1 MKPAVSPELSSHA
14 TIDLAAIVAEAKTG
28 PVQRSDLN
36 SQVYAILINWIVTR
50 KLKAHQKLSISE
62 IAEKLGV
69 SRSPVH
75 QALTRLVS
83 ENFVTVSPRQG
94 YYVTPITTETVVKA
108 FDVRLALELMAAE
121 RSVGQVAPEQLAEL
135 RRRMEATLRM
145 VSGDEIR
152 DKAGYLATN
161 WALHR
166 YQVALADNPLM
177 THYYENLKVHLLM
190 GRVIN
195 ARGAGMRHIVKEHQ
209 ELVASYEACDLARAQ
224 AAIRQHILSGKRVAV
239 EEIAAAGGNV

>member
-1 MKPAVSPELSSHA
+1 MKPDADPGSLPSTNHGRSAFVTE
-14 TIDLAAIVAEAKTG
+14 AEVPPLRRA
-28 PVQRSDLN
+28 DLN
-36 SQVYAILINWIVTR
+36 SQVYDILINWIVTR
-50 KLKAHQKLSISE
+50 QLRARQKLSITE
-62 IAEKLGV
+62 IAEKLNV

-94 YYVTPITTETVVKA
+94 YYVTPITTETVLKA

-121 RSVGQVAPEQLAEL
+121 RSVGQAEPEALREL

-145 VSGDEIR
+145 LRGDEIT
-152 DKAGYLATN
+152 DKPGYIATN
-161 WALHR
+161 WDFHR
-166 YQVALADNPLM
+166 YQVALAHNALM

-195 ARGAGMRHIVKEHQ
+195 TRGAGMRHIVEEHQ
-209 ELVASYEACDLARAQ
+209 ALVEGYEAGDLARVQ
-224 AAIRQHILSGKRVAV
+224 QVIRQHVASGKRVAV
-239 EEIAAAGGNV
+239 EEISAAGGDV